1 MDSVGSV
8 GHEAQVVELDWQW
21 DKTSSL
27 LYLASANQSFGSE
40 PGALSVVS
48 WWPKHKAEASK
59 KVKKETGD
67 LRAARRP
74 SVCFHPFIQSKRGRK
89 K

>member
-48 WWPKHKAEASK
+48 WWPKQHKADIGEQK
-59 KVKKETGD
+59 GEKGN
-67 LRAARRP
+67 R
-74 SVCFHPFIQSKRGRK
+74 
-89 K
+89 

>member
-40 PGALSVVS
+40 PGALSVGS
-48 WWPKHKAEASK
+48 RGGPNNTKQR
-59 KVKKETGD
+59 
-67 LRAARRP
+67 RA
-74 SVCFHPFIQSKRGRK
+74 KR
-89 K
+89 